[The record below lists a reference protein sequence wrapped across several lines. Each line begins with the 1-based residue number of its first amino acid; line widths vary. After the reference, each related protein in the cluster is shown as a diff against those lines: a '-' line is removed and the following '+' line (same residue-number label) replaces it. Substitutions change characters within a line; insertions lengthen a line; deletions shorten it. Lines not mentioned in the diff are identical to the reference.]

1 MGADGGL
8 LVLAAGFS
16 PCRSAV
22 TAGGSSRGMAG
33 AGGLLPALASERF
46 RTWLLNSLWAGTWHS
61 SASAPSVL
69 VALPTVSPCPAVPPR
84 KGSRV
89 PPQRW
94 QRSARP
100 FHPDR
105 VQQAASWV
113 LCGEG
118 RALPACSHCRL
129 VRAGRVP
136 GWRGASRS
144 AVRTPR
150 RCRSWRH
157 PRSLWC
163 QPGPVG
169 IPGDGEAS
177 RGFHTLGLLCL

>member
-1 MGADGGL
+1 M
-8 LVLAAGFS
+8 LAARLS

-22 TAGGSSRGMAG
+22 TAGGSSQGLAE
-33 AGGLLPALASERF
+33 AGGLLSALASEHF

-61 SASAPSVL
+61 SALAPSVL
-69 VALPTVSPCPAVPPR
+69 VALPAVSPAVPPR

-89 PPQRW
+89 PLQRW
-94 QRSARP
+94 QRSAGS
-100 FHPDR
+100 FHSDQA
-105 VQQAASWV
+105 QQAVRWV

-118 RALPACSHCRL
+118 RALPACSHRRL

-144 AVRTPR
+144 AVHTPR

-169 IPGDGEAS
+169 IPGDGETS
-177 RGFHTLGLLCL
+177 RGFHTFSLLCL

>member
-8 LVLAAGFS
+8 LVLAARLS

-22 TAGGSSRGMAG
+22 TAGGSSQGLAE
-33 AGGLLPALASERF
+33 AGGLLSALASERF

-61 SASAPSVL
+61 SALAPSVL
-69 VALPTVSPCPAVPPR
+69 VALPAVSPAVPPR

-94 QRSARP
+94 QRSAGS
-100 FHPDR
+100 FHSDQA
-105 VQQAASWV
+105 QQAVRWV

-118 RALPACSHCRL
+118 RALPACSHRRL

-144 AVRTPR
+144 AVHTPR
-150 RCRSWRH
+150 HCRSWRH

-169 IPGDGEAS
+169 IPGDGETS
-177 RGFHTLGLLCL
+177 RGFHTFSLLCL